1 MGRAVCF
8 MRCTHRTLI
17 SPRDTPD
24 APRAAFD
31 RVSVPRGCVESTRET
46 SRRACLCLR
55 PPRPRACFSPD
66 CTRRDAACPSA
77 LRRTGPRV
85 GGPWRPPTRRARF
98 SPCSSSAPSP
108 SLVAGPFGTRAAPP
122 GPPAP
127 QPRRLHDSEA
137 LSRGTAAPARSDT
150 EPRPPARARAA
161 RQDEAAPAPGGECGG
176 APADPAGRDRPP
188 AAGPHISWASPVD
201 VSLVG
206 LSHQLP
212 SPPPALRKT
221 PRFIS

>member
-8 MRCTHRTLI
+8 MLCTHRTLI

-31 RVSVPRGCVESTRET
+31 RVSGPRGRVESTRET

-66 CTRRDAACPSA
+66 CSRRDAACPSA

-85 GGPWRPPTRRARF
+85 GGPWRPPTRRTSF

-108 SLVAGPFGTRAAPP
+108 SLVAGPFG
-122 GPPAP
+122 PAP
-127 QPRRLHDSEA
+127 RRPGRPPLGPAASTIQKPFPEGPRPLPAATR
-137 LSRGTAAPARSDT
+137 SRG
-150 EPRPPARARAA
+150 PRLAH
-161 RQDEAAPAPGGECGG
+161 E
-176 APADPAGRDRPP
+176 RP
-188 AAGPHISWASPVD
+188 VRTR
-201 VSLVG
+201 L
-206 LSHQLP
+206 
-212 SPPPALRKT
+212 PPPQVGGVAEPPLT
-221 PRFIS
+221 PRGVTGRPQRVRTSPGRVPWMCP